1 MSPGIPAS
9 VSLRGASCLAL
20 FAVALILSACGSKPV
35 RESGQPPAPLPADDV
50 ANVTLS
56 DRTSTIA
63 DSEERI
69 AREALE
75 RQGMVIHFDYD
86 SSQLRPQYVDLIAAH
101 ARHAVR
107 FASIMVRLEG
117 HTDERGSREY
127 NIALGERRAQAVK
140 RALELQGIV
149 ASRITTV
156 SYGEERPASSGSGE
170 DSWSQNRRVE
180 IRYLP

>member
-1 MSPGIPAS
+1 MSPHSP
-9 VSLRGASCLAL
+9 VCTNLRGARRLSLV
-20 FAVALILSACGSKPV
+20 AVALILSACGSKPV
-35 RESGQPPAPLPADDV
+35 REAEQSSAPLSADGV
-50 ANVTLS
+50 ANVTVP
-56 DRTSTIA
+56 DRAPAVI
-63 DSEERI
+63 DSEERV
-69 AREALE
+69 ARETLE

-86 SSQLRPQYVDLIAAH
+86 SSQLRAQYVDLIAAH
-101 ARHAVR
+101 ARHAGR

-140 RALELQGIV
+140 RALELQGV
-149 ASRITTV
+149 AVARITTV